1 MVSKPGKII
10 IPFYLI
16 LVRPCLEYCAQSG
29 APQLREIEKP
39 ERALQRITKAIRG
52 LKHVAWKERFRELG
66 LFGLEKALKELIAT
80 YGCLKG
86 SYKHNGDKFFSI
98 DAENKS
104 GRRCALRGS
113 NWTFRK
119 AFALQGYMILTPNT
133 QR

>member
-1 MVSKPGKII
+1 MGKNYYPTLFHTGEAVSG
-10 IPFYLI
+10 I
-16 LVRPCLEYCAQSG
+16 LCPVWGSPVK
-29 APQLREIEKP
+29 REIEKL
-39 ERALQRITKAIRG
+39 ERALQRVTKAIRS

-80 YGCLKG
+80 YECLKG
-86 SYKHNGDKFFSI
+86 GYKHNGDKFFSI

-104 GRRCALRGS
+104 GRRCALRGL

-119 AFALQGYMILTPNT
+119 AFVLQGYMILTPNT